1 MSVRNALLGLL
12 AQRPFYGYELLAAL
26 DGITGG
32 HDAWAVNPGQI
43 YATLE
48 RLEKNGLIE
57 EQPANGIA
65 PEKTTYTATAAG
77 RQELTDWLLAPVQTN
92 LQRDE
97 FYIKLMLAL
106 SLEGSDPYRV
116 IQIQRSSLYQE
127 LHAVTTQRDRL
138 SLPYGLAQKLLYDK
152 AVMHLEADL
161 RWLEMIEARL
171 DDVKRHP
178 VQLVEMRPRGRPP
191 KSTRG
196 AKSPPPTD
204 KP

>member
-26 DGITGG
+26 DGIAGG
-32 HDAWAVNPGQI
+32 HDGWAINPGQI

-48 RLEKNGLIE
+48 RLEKSGLIA
-57 EQPANGIA
+57 EQPANGSA
-65 PEKTTYTATAAG
+65 PEKTTYTATVAG
-77 RQELTDWLLAPVQTN
+77 RQELAEWLSAPVQTN

-106 SLEGSDPYRV
+106 SLEGTDPYRV
-116 IQIQRSSLYQE
+116 IQIQRASLYQE
-127 LHAVTTQRDRL
+127 LHAVTTHRD
-138 SLPYGLAQKLLYDK
+138 SLDLPSGLAQKLLFDK

-161 RWLEMIEARL
+161 RWLEMIETRL
-171 DDVKRHP
+171 DDVKRQP
-178 VQLVEMRPRGRPP
+178 VQQVEMRPRGRPP
-191 KSTRG
+191 KSARG
-196 AKSPPPTD
+196 AKSPPQTD

>member
-26 DGITGG
+26 DGIVGG
-32 HDAWAVNPGQI
+32 HNVWTVNSGQI

-48 RLEKNGLIE
+48 RLEKSGLIE
-57 EQPANGIA
+57 EQPVNGTA
-65 PEKTTYTATAAG
+65 SDKTTYTATAAG
-77 RQELTDWLLAPVQTN
+77 RQELTEWLSAPVQTD
-92 LQRDE
+92 LQHDE

-106 SLEGSDPYRV
+106 SLEGTDPYRV
-116 IQIQRSSLYQE
+116 IQIQRASLYQE
-127 LHAVTTQRDRL
+127 LHAVTTHRD
-138 SLPYGLAQKLLYDK
+138 SLDMPSGLAQKLLFDK

-171 DDVKRHP
+171 DDVKRQP
-178 VQLVEMRPRGRPP
+178 VQQVEMRPRGRPP
-191 KSTRG
+191 KSAPG
-196 AKSPPPTD
+196 AKSPPQTD

>member
-26 DGITGG
+26 DGIVGG
-32 HDAWAVNPGQI
+32 HNAWTVNSGQI

-48 RLEKNGLIE
+48 RLEKSGLIE
-57 EQPANGIA
+57 EQPVNGTA
-65 PEKTTYTATAAG
+65 PDKTTYTATAAG
-77 RQELTDWLLAPVQTN
+77 RQELTEWLSAPVQTD
-92 LQRDE
+92 LQHDE

-106 SLEGSDPYRV
+106 SLEGSDPYRL
-116 IQIQRSSLYQE
+116 IQIQRASLYQE
-127 LHAVTTQRDRL
+127 LHAVTTQRDDL
-138 SLPYGLAQKLLYDK
+138 EIPTNLAQKLLFDK

-171 DDVKRHP
+171 DDVKRQP
-178 VQLVEMRPRGRPP
+178 VQQVEMRPRGRPP
-191 KSTRG
+191 KSARG
-196 AKSPPPTD
+196 AKSPPQTD